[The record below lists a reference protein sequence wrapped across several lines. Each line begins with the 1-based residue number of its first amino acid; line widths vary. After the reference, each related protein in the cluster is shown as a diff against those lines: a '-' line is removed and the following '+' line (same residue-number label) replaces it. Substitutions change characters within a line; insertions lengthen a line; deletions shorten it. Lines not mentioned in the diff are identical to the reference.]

1 MTLKETFTH
10 TTWPDASIVED
21 LTRLRQ
27 KNPLV
32 HCVTNLVVTSFT
44 ANVLLA
50 VGASPAMV
58 VAVEEVGQFAPVAD
72 ALLVNVGTVTAI
84 DAGAMLEAARAANQ
98 AGTPW
103 VLDPVAVGALSFRTD
118 VVQQL
123 LGHHPT
129 IIRGNAS
136 EILALAGE
144 GSKSKGA
151 DSTADSSE
159 ALDGARSL
167 ATRTGAVVAVTGV
180 VDYVT
185 DGNEVVGVPG
195 SHELLTKVTGSGCA
209 LGAVLAAFVGVQDS
223 VFRAA
228 VSGSAVFAIAG
239 ERAAHDARGPGSLA
253 VALVDHLYLVGREGD
268 EAPVSST

>member
-1 MTLKETFTH
+1 MTLQETVSH
-10 TTWPDASIVED
+10 RTWPDASVVGD
-21 LTRLRQ
+21 LARLRQ

-32 HCVTNLVVTSFT
+32 HCVTNLVVTNFT

-84 DAGAMLEAARAANQ
+84 DAGAMLAAARAADQ

-103 VLDPVAVGALSFRTD
+103 VLDPVAVGALTFRTD
-118 VVQQL
+118 VVGQL
-123 LGHHPT
+123 LDSHPR

-144 GSKSKGA
+144 GSGSKGA

-159 ALDGARSL
+159 ALDGARAL
-167 ATRTGAVVAVTGV
+167 ARRTGAVVAVTGV
-180 VDYVT
+180 IDYVT
-185 DGNEVVGVPG
+185 DGDEVIGIPG

-209 LGAVLAAFVGVQDS
+209 LGAVLAAFLGVEDS
-223 VFRAA
+223 ALRAA

-239 ERAAHDARGPGSLA
+239 ERAAQDARGPGSLA
-253 VALVDHLYLVGREGD
+253 VALLDHLYLVGREGD
-268 EAPVSST
+268 DGSASPP

>member
-1 MTLKETFTH
+1 MTLQETTVH
-10 TTWPDASIVED
+10 RTWPDPAVVED
-21 LTRLRQ
+21 LAKVRAR
-27 KNPLV
+27 NPLV
-32 HCVTNLVVTSFT
+32 HCVTNLVVTNFT

-72 ALLVNVGTVTAI
+72 ALLVNVGTITSV
-84 DAGAMLEAARAANQ
+84 DASAMLAAAAAADQ

-103 VLDPVAVGALSFRTD
+103 VLDPVAVGALTYRTD
-118 VVQQL
+118 VVEQL

-144 GSKSKGA
+144 SSGSKGA
-151 DSTADSSE
+151 DSTVDSSE
-159 ALDGARSL
+159 ALEGARHL
-167 ATRTGAVVAVTGV
+167 ARRTGAVVAVTGV
-180 VDYVT
+180 VDYAT
-185 DGNEVVGVPG
+185 DGDEVIGIPG

-209 LGAVLAAFVGVQDS
+209 LGAVLAAFLGIEDS
-223 VFRAA
+223 PLRAA

-239 ERAAHDARGPGSLA
+239 ERAALDSRGPGSLA
-253 VALVDHLYLVGREGD
+253 VALVDNLFLVGRKGD
-268 EAPVSST
+268 NAQSRAL